1 MPLDLLLAFLTYAFV
16 TSITPGPNNTMV
28 LASGVN
34 HGFSRTIPHVLG
46 ISSGFAVMVLAVG
59 FGIGRLFITA
69 PWLYEALRWIGAA
82 YLLWLAWKIATASAM
97 DEKTTASKPMS
108 FWQAAAFQWVNPKAW
123 VMAIGAIATYTPANG
138 GLGMIL
144 LVAVLFAVVNA
155 PTVALWAAFGT
166 TLRRWLTDARYVRI
180 FNITMAAL
188 LVLSLQPLLW
198 GGMH

>member
-1 MPLDLLLAFLTYAFV
+1 MTLDLMLAFLTYAFV

-34 HGFSRTIPHVLG
+34 HGFGRTIPHVLG

-59 FGIGRLFITA
+59 FGIGRLFAAA

-82 YLLWLAWKIATASAM
+82 YLLWLAWKIATAHAM
-97 DEKTTASKPMS
+97 DQKTTASRPMS

-123 VMAIGAIATYTPANG
+123 IMAIGAIATYTPANG
-138 GLGMIL
+138 GLGTIVV
-144 LVAVLFAVVNA
+144 VAALFALVNA
-155 PTVALWAAFGT
+155 PSVAVWAAFGT

-198 GGMH
+198 SGTH